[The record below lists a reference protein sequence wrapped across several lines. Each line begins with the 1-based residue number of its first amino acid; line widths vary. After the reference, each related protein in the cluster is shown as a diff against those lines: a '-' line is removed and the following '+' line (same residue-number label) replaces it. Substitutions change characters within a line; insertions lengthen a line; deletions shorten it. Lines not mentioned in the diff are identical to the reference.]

1 MHTLY
6 TSTAMALMFGLATTA
21 YAADAKTGQQSRAQQ
36 TAQAQ
41 QQPKPQ
47 TTQQQAGQTP
57 EEQQETAQGWSG
69 YQGEH
74 QMRALGV
81 VDTDNDGRISAE
93 EAQAHRERIF
103 SALDADQNKALSPQE
118 TGRLTAAEPGYIVVT
133 RMIPVVVTADIG
145 SQMLSEM
152 DQDQNQRISRQEYM
166 QYGEQQ
172 FQQAQEQA
180 GGQLTTG
187 QAGQAQTGQMQAAQG
202 GQAQTGQTQTGQGQT
217 PEWQQVVRWRESNV
231 DINDDGII
239 AADEAASAW
248 VDTFQRLDRNGDDQL
263 TQDELEHMQAQK
275 AMVDQRFAK
284 LDTDGDGQIGL
295 DEYASAGHDL
305 MQLADFNEDGVVT
318 AWEYRAVRYTD
329 Q

>member
-1 MHTLY
+1 M
-6 TSTAMALMFGLATTA
+6 
-21 YAADAKTGQQSRAQQ
+21 Q
-36 TAQAQ
+36 
-41 QQPKPQ
+41 
-47 TTQQQAGQTP
+47 
-57 EEQQETAQGWSG
+57 
-69 YQGEH
+69 
-74 QMRALGV
+74 ALGV

-103 SALDADQNKALSPQE
+103 SALDADQNNALSRQE
-118 TGRLTAAEPGYIVVT
+118 TRRLTAAEPGYVVVT

-187 QAGQAQTGQMQAAQG
+187 QAGEAQTGQMQAAQG
-202 GQAQTGQTQTGQGQT
+202 GQAQTGQAQMGQGQT

-239 AADEAASAW
+239 AADEAAAAW

-263 TQDELEHMQAQK
+263 TQDELEHIQAQK
-275 AMVDQRFAK
+275 AMIDQRFAK

-305 MQLADFNEDGVVT
+305 MELADFNEDGVVT